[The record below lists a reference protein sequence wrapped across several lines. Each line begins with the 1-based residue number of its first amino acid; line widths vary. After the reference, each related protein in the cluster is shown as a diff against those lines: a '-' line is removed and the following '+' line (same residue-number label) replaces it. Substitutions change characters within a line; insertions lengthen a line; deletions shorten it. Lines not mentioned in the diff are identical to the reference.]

1 MTDRNDWAIALYKHF
16 TAEIRFI
23 KKQQWQLIY
32 YTFLLESGL
41 YFFSRNGKLKDLFAI
56 FIIIL
61 LYCFIAYLSINLIN
75 NLKSSL
81 GLNRK
86 YLFKIK
92 NEFSIGNLIGETQN
106 EREEDISPE
115 KDSFYI
121 DIIKYS
127 IYGSTAFFSI
137 LTLINGINS

>member
-1 MTDRNDWAIALYKHF
+1 MTDRNDWAIALYKHL
-16 TAEIRFI
+16 TEEIRFI

-41 YFFSRNGKLKDLFAI
+41 YYFSKNCKINSCFSI
-56 FIIIL
+56 IVIIIL
-61 LYCFIAYLSINLIN
+61 YYFIAHLSINLLD
-75 NLKSSL
+75 NLKNAL

-86 YLFKIK
+86 YLFEIK
-92 NEFSIGNLIGETQN
+92 NKYDIGIIIGETEN

-121 DIIKYS
+121 YIIKCS
-127 IYGSTAFFSI
+127 VYGSTTFYSI
-137 LTLINGINS
+137 LTLINWING